1 MVDSV
6 LMSLFLIKTRV
17 SFTSNF
23 LDQNNPKFKFLC
35 KKELIYIRD
44 FEAIPKTCGPVLSR
58 LKTLGKPTFNNT
70 LQLIF

>member
-44 FEAIPKTCGPVLSR
+44 FEAVQKIGSRVLSR
-58 LKTLGKPTFNNT
+58 VKTPLLLVF
-70 LQLIF
+70 